1 MMRALV
7 LALLIASGAADAR
20 PAKPAPY
27 ASRPEV
33 REFVDELVSGHGFVR
48 GELEYVFAHARR
60 EPAILKAIA
69 PPPAKQRRPWSAYR
83 ALFVNDRYV
92 DGGVEFWRAHDAA
105 LRRAEAEFGVPAE
118 VIVAII
124 GIESTYGR
132 NMGRWRVVDAL
143 ATLAFDFP
151 PRAQF
156 FRNEL
161 RNFLVFARDSEIDVF
176 SVRGSYAGAIGIPQF
191 MPGSYLQY
199 AIDFDADGTTD
210 LRTSAVDAVGS
221 VANFL
226 KHHGWLRGAPVMF
239 RASVNGDG
247 YRAYADGRVEPRHA
261 AADLLSAGIRAPDLP
276 AQARVAFIE
285 LDNGPAPREYRVG
298 LSNFY
303 VLTRYNRSSFYACA
317 AMDLADALRAARQLE
332 GR

>member
-7 LALLIASGAADAR
+7 LAILLASGSADSR

-27 ASRPEV
+27 ASRAEV
-33 REFVDELVSGHGFVR
+33 REFVDELVTRHGFVK

-60 EPAILKAIA
+60 ERAILKAIA
-69 PPPAKQRRPWSAYR
+69 PPPAKDRRSWSAYR
-83 ALFVNDRYV
+83 ALFVNDRHI
-92 DGGVEFWRAHDAA
+92 DGGVEFWRAHGAA
-105 LRRAEAEFGVPAE
+105 LQRAETEFGVPAE

-124 GIESTYGR
+124 GIETTYGR

-143 ATLAFDFP
+143 ATLAFDYP
-151 PRAQF
+151 PRATF

-161 RNFLVFARDSEIDVF
+161 RNFLLFARDSGIDVF

-199 AIDFDADGTTD
+199 AIDFDGDGTVD
-210 LRTSAVDAVGS
+210 LRASAVDAVGS

-226 KHHGWLRGAPVMF
+226 KRHGWLPGAPVMF
-239 RASVNGDG
+239 AASVTGDG
-247 YRAYADGRVEPRHA
+247 YRAYADGSVEPRHA
-261 AADLLSAGIRAPDLP
+261 TADLLGAGVVAPDLP
-276 AQARVAFIE
+276 LQARVALIE
-285 LDNGPAPREYRVG
+285 LDNGPAAREYRLG
-298 LSNFY
+298 LANFY
-303 VLTRYNRSSFYACA
+303 VLPRYNRSSFYACA
-317 AMDLADALRAARQLE
+317 VMDLAEALRAARQPE